1 MPRKR
6 STTSSGK
13 APARKRVGTNHA
25 PSPGAL
31 VVFFDAPDDPAT
43 RQWVFGEH
51 ALAVLDA
58 VPGVWRT
65 RSFEILNPERPG
77 EPCWLTILE
86 TDDIESTWRFRW
98 LASGQKGKAEATKRG
113 VARRQE
119 YFVRLANDKSRPRD
133 R

>member
-1 MPRKR
+1 
-6 STTSSGK
+6 
-13 APARKRVGTNHA
+13 V
-25 PSPGAL
+25 SPGAL

-43 RQWVFGEH
+43 RQWLFGDH
-51 ALAVLDA
+51 AEAVLQG
-58 VPGVWRT
+58 VPGVWRM

-77 EPCWLTILE
+77 EPRWLTILE

-98 LASGQKGKAEATKRG
+98 LASGQQGKAEATKRG